1 MIITR
6 VMGVLGLVVSG
17 VMGLATHGNFE
28 TEQGSLRLAWSL
40 EEEAVTFT
48 LQANASSYVAVG
60 FGTGMT
66 NLDVVLCW
74 IENGAAHAVD
84 SWSVGHSLPKPDESF
99 GGTNDVETISGSTE
113 GNVMSIS
120 FKRLLNTSDSFDTV
134 LPAALPFSV
143 VFAWSDG
150 EPGNIAYHMKQHGH
164 WQLDLSKSNGVPDN
178 TFGAEMTGVGARY
191 LISNMT
197 VGALATLNIVD
208 GAGAADTEGFPHPS
222 VTSFADFGDGRPIIL
237 LSELERNIINQNIDA
252 RCALEVHDVDMIAQG
267 VEPMMVPR
275 TTVYGHLQ
283 PVPQNSSVHDIART
297 KYLSAHPTSSM
308 WIDFGDFHLYF
319 LEPKDVY
326 WVGGF
331 GGPHYI
337 GWISPVDYMKS
348 VPRLW
353 GTEFVWKASYPEPE
367 LEDLMV

>member
-1 MIITR
+1 M
-6 VMGVLGLVVSG
+6 
-17 VMGLATHGNFE
+17 E
-28 TEQGSLRLAWSL
+28 DD
-40 EEEAVTFT
+40 AVTFT
-48 LQANASSYVAVG
+48 LRANASSYVAIG

-74 IENGAAHAVD
+74 IDNGDVHAVD
-84 SWSVGHSLPKPDESF
+84 SWSVGHSLPMPDESF
-99 GGTNDVETISGSTE
+99 GGTNDVEAISGSVE

-120 FKRLLNTSDSFDTV
+120 FKRLLNTSDSFDV
-134 LPAALPFSV
+134 ALPSALPFNV
-143 VFAWSDG
+143 AFAWSDG

-164 WQLDLSKSNGVPDN
+164 WQLDLSKSDGVPEN
-178 TFGAEMTGVGARY
+178 TFGAEMVGVGARY

-197 VGALATLNIVD
+197 VGSLATLNIVD
-208 GAGAADTEGFPHPS
+208 GSGAAGTEGFPHPS

-237 LSELERNIINQNIDA
+237 LSEVERNIINQNIDA

-267 VEPMMVPR
+267 VEPMVVPR
-275 TTVYGHLQ
+275 VTVYGHLQ
-283 PVPQNSSVHDIART
+283 PIAKESPDHEDARS
-297 KYLSAHPTSSM
+297 KYLAAHPTSSM

-319 LEPKDVY
+319 LEPKDFY

-337 GWISPVDYMKS
+337 GWVSPADYMKS
-348 VPRLW
+348 VPSLW
-353 GTEFVWKASYPEPE
+353 GTEFMWQASFPEPE